1 MATTKGRM
9 ALSFL
14 TAALAAGS
22 LSARLPQDALRGEAA
37 SERLLARRTQLGL
50 DADHAFRLRGTHADE
65 LGQTHGHFQQTYRG
79 VKVWGGDAITH
90 TGKDGGELPLTNALH
105 KGIQLNV
112 NPALDASEA
121 LALAQQHLA
130 PQGPFAYAPTTE
142 LVVYPENMLKNLD
155 RLGGLVH
162 SQRVLLALT
171 QKGMTREASYAAVQR
186 NAMKVWR
193 GEGAFLD
200 FLKAD
205 PEVTLSG
212 SELAELFDLG
222 YHFKHVDTIF
232 ARVFGQEAMAKAAE

>member
-14 TAALAAGS
+14 AAALAAGS

-37 SERLLARRTQLGL
+37 SERLLARRAQLGL

-112 NPALDASEA
+112 NPAIEASEA
-121 LALAQQHLA
+121 LALAQQDLA
-130 PQGPFAYAPTTE
+130 PQGPFAYAPTAE
-142 LVVYPENMLKNLD
+142 LVVYPEMIDVVRRASAHLNAEDVTRQVLRYTLAYHIHTELENDLDGIKHTDYLINAHTGAILK
-155 RLGGLVH
+155 
-162 SQRVLLALT
+162 
-171 QKGMTREASYAAVQR
+171 
-186 NAMKVWR
+186 
-193 GEGAFLD
+193 
-200 FLKAD
+200 
-205 PEVTLSG
+205 
-212 SELAELFDLG
+212 
-222 YHFKHVDTIF
+222 
-232 ARVFGQEAMAKAAE
+232 

>member
-112 NPALDASEA
+112 NPALEASEA

-142 LVVYPENMLKNLD
+142 LVVYPEMIDVVRRASAHLNAEDVTRQVLRYTLAYHIHTELENDLD
-155 RLGGLVH
+155 GIRH
-162 SQRVLLALT
+162 
-171 QKGMTREASYAAVQR
+171 
-186 NAMKVWR
+186 
-193 GEGAFLD
+193 
-200 FLKAD
+200 
-205 PEVTLSG
+205 
-212 SELAELFDLG
+212 
-222 YHFKHVDTIF
+222 
-232 ARVFGQEAMAKAAE
+232 